1 MYKMFGKYVGWMCYK
16 HYVLQD
22 NQNDIIFT
30 ERRQKLVKK
39 KRGGGYMN
47 FLPSLPSLFRVWTV
61 L

>member
-22 NQNDIIFT
+22 NQNHTNFT

-39 KRGGGYMN
+39 KRGGVGLHE
-47 FLPSLPSLFRVWTV
+47 FSC
-61 L
+61 